1 MQREMQEICMKMVL
15 KFSTLWIT
23 KKLQKYEMILNIHT
37 DRDARERER
46 ERTIK
51 KMTPFFYESST
62 STK

>member
-46 ERTIK
+46 ERELLK
-51 KMTPFFYESST
+51 R
-62 STK
+62 